1 MCYLIAK
8 DRESHGCYAL
18 KTEHGKS
25 IVELKRKLN
34 KAVGYKGVQLVTLS
48 RPTAFGEYA
57 PYHFIDTE
65 EEFEHL
71 VMALRAN

>member
-48 RPTAFGEYA
+48 RPTALGEYA

-65 EEFEHL
+65 EEFERL

>member
-25 IVELKRKLN
+25 IVELKRELN

-65 EEFEHL
+65 EEFERL

>member
-1 MCYLIAK
+1 M
-8 DRESHGCYAL
+8 
-18 KTEHGKS
+18 
-25 IVELKRKLN
+25 
-34 KAVGYKGVQLVTLS
+34 QLVTLS

-65 EEFEHL
+65 EEFERL

>member
-65 EEFEHL
+65 EEFEPL
-71 VMALRAN
+71 VMTLRAN

>member
-25 IVELKRKLN
+25 IVELKRKWN

-65 EEFEHL
+65 EEFERL
-71 VMALRAN
+71 VMALRTN

>member
-34 KAVGYKGVQLVTLS
+34 KAVSYKGVQLVTLS

-65 EEFEHL
+65 EEFERL

>member
-25 IVELKRKLN
+25 IVELKRKLK

-65 EEFEHL
+65 EEFERL

>member
-48 RPTAFGEYA
+48 RPTAFGEY
-57 PYHFIDTE
+57 
-65 EEFEHL
+65 
-71 VMALRAN
+71 

>member
-65 EEFEHL
+65 EFERL

>member
-48 RPTAFGEYA
+48 RPTAFGDYA

-65 EEFEHL
+65 EEFERL

>member
-1 MCYLIAK
+1 MCYLITK

-65 EEFEHL
+65 EEFERL

>member
-65 EEFEHL
+65 EEFERL
-71 VMALRAN
+71 VMALHTN

>member
-65 EEFEHL
+65 EEFERL
-71 VMALRAN
+71 VMTLRAN

>member
-1 MCYLIAK
+1 MCYLIVK

-57 PYHFIDTE
+57 PYHFIDPE
-65 EEFEHL
+65 EEFERL
-71 VMALRAN
+71 VMVLRAN

>member
-48 RPTAFGEYA
+48 RLTAFGEYA

-65 EEFEHL
+65 EEFERL
-71 VMALRAN
+71 VMTLRAN

>member
-65 EEFEHL
+65 EEFERL

>member
-25 IVELKRKLN
+25 ILELKRKLN

-65 EEFEHL
+65 EEFERL

>member
-57 PYHFIDTE
+57 PYYFIDTE
-65 EEFEHL
+65 EEFERL